1 MPLLLQ
7 AASWLRSRQTG
18 HYDDVLADIV
28 DVAEDVVVP
37 EAEDGPAER
46 FQLGC
51 SIIITA
57 CNRFS
62 RVLRAINFDDQLLG
76 RTGKIHDVARNR
88 HLPPE
93 PKAHQA
99 VSTKLIPKL

>member
-7 AASWLRSRQTG
+7 AASYLRSRRTG
-18 HYDDVLADIV
+18 RYDDVPADIV
-28 DVAEDVVVP
+28 DVAEDIVVP
-37 EAEDGPAER
+37 EAEDRPAER
-46 FQLGC
+46 FQLSC
-51 SIIITA
+51 SITIAA

-62 RVLRAINFDDQLLG
+62 CVLQAINFDDQLLG